1 MAFRGI
7 GQSPDS
13 PVTGTAAWLS
23 SICAILSKDPWYGP
37 IINDPFA
44 IHFAGAIS
52 PEAPALLAE
61 FDDPAK
67 RKAIIDERE
76 AEHAG
81 SFTVVCYRKPE
92 MQRQVREALAATGAR
107 QLVIMGAGCDS
118 LALRLAAEG
127 LTPRI
132 YEIDRPS
139 VTEFRARVIKAVP
152 LDTSH
157 ITEVGVDFDH
167 QVFGQLLLEAGY
179 DPTQKAVFF
188 AEGLLGYVSAEGV
201 DDIFRFIKEQAAPGS
216 RFVFS
221 FTENRRADAVK
232 RVKSSDMLDK
242 QGEPPVF
249 DLPATEARA
258 FVEARGYRMCE
269 LLTAADLKEM
279 YRTRHDGRIFILP
292 FLNLAVAET

>member
-1 MAFRGI
+1 MAYRGI
-7 GQSPDS
+7 GQSPES

-44 IHFAGAIS
+44 IHFAAGIS
-52 PEAPALLAE
+52 DQAPALLAE
-61 FDDPAK
+61 YDDPAK
-67 RKAIIDERE
+67 RQAIIDERE

-107 QLVIMGAGCDS
+107 QLVVMGAGCDT

-127 LTPRI
+127 IRPRI
-132 YEIDRPS
+132 FEIDRPS
-139 VTEFRARVIKAVP
+139 VTDYRAKVFKSVP
-152 LDTSH
+152 VATDH

-167 QVFGQLLLEAGY
+167 QVFGQLLIEAGY

-201 DDIFRFIKEQAAPGS
+201 DDIFRFIKEKSAPGS

-221 FTENRRADAVK
+221 FTESRRADAAK
-232 RVKSSDMLDK
+232 RVKSSDTLDK

-249 DLPATEARA
+249 DLPSTEAKA

-269 LLTAADLKEM
+269 LLTAADLKEI
-279 YRTRHDGRIFILP
+279 YKSRHDGRIFILP

>member
-1 MAFRGI
+1 MAYRGI
-7 GQSPDS
+7 GQTAES

-61 FDDPAK
+61 FDDPAR

-76 AEHAG
+76 TEHAG

-107 QLVIMGAGCDS
+107 QLVVMGVGCDTLS
-118 LALRLAAEG
+118 LRLAAEG

-132 YEIDRPS
+132 FEIDRPA
-139 VTEFRARVIKAVP
+139 VTEFRARVFTTVP

-167 QVFGQLLLEAGY
+167 QVFGQLLIEAGY

-201 DDIFRFIKEQAAPGS
+201 DDIFRFIKEKSAPGS

-221 FTENRRADAVK
+221 FTERRRPDAAR
-232 RVKSSDMLDK
+232 RVISSDALDR

-249 DLPATEARA
+249 DLPSTEATA
-258 FVEARGYRMCE
+258 FVEARGFRMCE
-269 LLTAADLKEM
+269 LLTPADLKQL
-279 YRTRHDGRIFILP
+279 YKTRHDGRIFILP
-292 FLNLAVAET
+292 FLSLAVAET